1 MIRLTD
7 NHELR
12 ILIVDDEAP
21 ARARLRAL
29 IDGDALGQVVGEAD
43 DGMSALTAV
52 CALHPQV
59 VLLDVRMPGLD
70 GLEIAARI
78 ATMHQAPA
86 VIFTTAYDQHALA
99 AFDARAVD
107 YLLKPVRAR
116 RLAAALQRA
125 EALVASMPD
134 LVEDLGASIEGR
146 TYVGYAQ
153 RLVLVEDVILFR
165 AEHKYVSAYYD
176 GGEVLLEESLGALEL
191 EFGECFMR
199 VHRNALV
206 GVRYIQ
212 EMVKGDAGRWHL
224 QLRGVADSVEVSR
237 RLVSAVRARL
247 CR

>member
-1 MIRLTD
+1 MARLID

-29 IDGDALGQVVGEAD
+29 IDHDALGQVVGEAD

-52 CALHPQV
+52 LVLYPQV

-70 GLEIAARI
+70 GLDVAARI
-78 ATMHQAPA
+78 ATMHEAPA

-107 YLLKPVRAR
+107 YLLKPVRVQ

-125 EALVASMPD
+125 KALVASTPN

-146 TYVGYAQ
+146 THVGDAQ
-153 RLVLVEDVILFR
+153 RLVPVEDVILFR
-165 AEHKYVSAYYD
+165 AEHKYVNAYCD

-191 EFGECFMR
+191 EFGERFMR

-206 GVRYIQ
+206 AVRYIQ

-224 QLRGVADSVEVSR
+224 RLRGVADSVEVSR
-237 RLVSAVRARL
+237 RLVSAVRARI
-247 CR
+247 RS